1 MLTKLAST
9 IETEYQAA
17 QNSCVLIDSSA
28 RGRLRISGSTRLD
41 FLHRMSTND
50 LLKLQIG
57 QGAATIFVTP
67 IARIIDRTIVY
78 IRENDLIMLTSCEA
92 QARVMAWLKKYIFF
106 NDDVQIA
113 DATKELGMLSVYGPR
128 AVETIR
134 QIVGID
140 VSALD
145 LHHWRSTN
153 LGEIEV
159 LIARADPIGAKRGG
173 FHLIVQ
179 ADKLSDVRSK
189 LIDANATP
197 ISEETYQVLRVEA
210 GLPEYGHE
218 LTDEIIPLEA
228 NLWSDVSFTKGCYTG
243 QEIIARMESR
253 QRLAKQLI
261 GLRLESE
268 INLPARIFADAS
280 DVGSITSSVH
290 SPDRGW
296 LALGYI
302 KAALAIDDQVV
313 QVRAG
318 DRSIAARVVAQPF
331 KV

>member
-1 MLTKLAST
+1 MPTKLAPT
-9 IETEYQAA
+9 IETEYAA
-17 QNSCVLIDSSA
+17 AKNGCVLIDSSS

-57 QGAATIFVTP
+57 QGAATIFATP
-67 IARIIDRTIVY
+67 IARIIDRTMVY
-78 IRENDLIMLTSCEA
+78 VRENDLIMLTSRDA
-92 QARVMAWLKKYIFF
+92 QAPVMSWLKKYIFF
-106 NDDVQIA
+106 NDDVQIV
-113 DATKELGMLSVYGPR
+113 DATQELGMLSVYGPR
-128 AVETIR
+128 APETFQR
-134 QIVGID
+134 VVGID
-140 VSALD
+140 VSSLG
-145 LHHWRSTN
+145 LHHWRSAN
-153 LGEIEV
+153 LGEVEV
-159 LIARADPIGAKRGG
+159 LIARADSLGTNG

-179 ADKLSDVRSK
+179 ADKLSGLRSK

-197 ISEETYQVLRVEA
+197 IAEETYQVLRVEA
-210 GLPEYGHE
+210 GQPEYGRE

-228 NLWSDVSFTKGCYTG
+228 NLWPDVSFTKGCYTG

-268 INLPARIFADAS
+268 INLPARIFADDG
-280 DVGSITSSVH
+280 DVGSITSIAH

-302 KAALAIDDQVV
+302 KAALAIDDQAV
-313 QVRAG
+313 QARAG
-318 DRSIAARVVAQPF
+318 DRSIAAQVVVLPF
-331 KV
+331 KF